1 MGNLVKRGRGLF
13 PLRGYVGGLEELA
26 TMLGV
31 NLEEARIF
39 RITVMQL
46 YLDGYSHID
55 VLDELL
61 MRGYR
66 EACISK
72 EYTRCESLGAQIRG
86 YIKAGVMTRDVGMR
100 EFRNRVMCV
109 GGDLGEV
116 SKDEVVSILSGLLLD
131 SRTDVRVK
139 LSAAELIGKYRDYF
153 KSLDRE
159 VRIVLEGGDVSVS
172 GQVVSGLGDSQAGAP
187 DGMVVDGGVL

>member
-1 MGNLVKRGRGLF
+1 
-13 PLRGYVGGLEELA
+13 
-26 TMLGV
+26 
-31 NLEEARIF
+31 
-39 RITVMQL
+39 
-46 YLDGYSHID
+46 
-55 VLDELL
+55 
-61 MRGYR
+61 
-66 EACISK
+66 
-72 EYTRCESLGAQIRG
+72 
-86 YIKAGVMTRDVGMR
+86 
-100 EFRNRVMCV
+100 MCV